1 MLTNFQRLTESQE
14 KFKSLEEMFE
24 TTKSSYIGLS
34 TQMIELKN
42 ENIEM
47 YSLMEELRDEK
58 TELQMSLDVARKAA
72 QELSQ
77 LKVRN
82 FEPVTR

>member
-1 MLTNFQRLTESQE
+1 
-14 KFKSLEEMFE
+14 MFE

-77 LKVRN
+77 LKVRS
-82 FEPVTR
+82 FEPVSR